1 MRHKL
6 RLPGPAMVVAL
17 VALFVAL
24 SGTAVAAGVPALA
37 KRALVADNAKKL
49 GGQTSG
55 QLLSKAAAAA
65 AAAAQQPG
73 PASSAASLVS
83 SKSAPFAVGPGAETV
98 VTAACD
104 AGSKATGGGFI
115 NPTSALVLSAGAT
128 TTADG
133 SGWTEDLVNI
143 SDSTPGAGN
152 VVVVCVK

>member
-37 KRALVADNAKKL
+37 KRALVAENAKKL

-55 QLLSKAAAAA
+55 SCCRKQRSPRLRRRSSLGRRAPPRVSYRRSPYRSRSGQAAR
-65 AAAAQQPG
+65 PWS
-73 PASSAASLVS
+73 P
-83 SKSAPFAVGPGAETV
+83 
-98 VTAACD
+98 AACD

-115 NPTSALVLSAGAT
+115 NPTTALVLSAGAT

-143 SDSTPGAGN
+143 SDSTPGAGT
-152 VVVVCVK
+152 VVVVCMK

>member
-24 SGTAVAAGVPALA
+24 SGTESRPACPPSP
-37 KRALVADNAKKL
+37 
-49 GGQTSG
+49 SG
-55 QLLSKAAAAA
+55 LLLPTTRRSWVVRHPHSCCRKQRPQRPPRRSSRGRQLRGESRI
-65 AAAAQQPG
+65 
-73 PASSAASLVS
+73 V
-83 SKSAPFAVGPGAETV
+83 KSAPFTVGPGGETV

-152 VVVVCVK
+152 VVVVCMK

>member
-24 SGTAVAAGVPALA
+24 SERQSRPACPPSPSGL
-37 KRALVADNAKKL
+37 LVADNAKKL
-49 GGQTSG
+49 GGQTST

-83 SKSAPFAVGPGAETV
+83 SKSAPFTVGPGGETV
-98 VTAACD
+98 VTAGCD

-133 SGWTEDLVNI
+133 SGWTAR
-143 SDSTPGAGN
+143 PRQHQ
-152 VVVVCVK
+152 